1 MAERTIDADL
11 TKTGSASTQIT
22 DEDKTKTEGV
32 INADDLSAAPIESRA
47 DKRKRLMEVYDRGVV
62 GDRLHVELPAD
73 KVGQWVVNDQVAI
86 HRMEGLGY
94 QVDKEFAPKR
104 RLHDKGDGAS
114 YVGDVVFMVAD
125 RETREIIDEIK
136 AERYAHINDPKRQ
149 KEETDFAA
157 QNRANE
163 GVGIGT
169 LNESKAHSAKK
180 ADIEAALGKTS

>member
-11 TKTGSASTQIT
+11 TKTGSASAKIT
-22 DEDKTKTEGV
+22 DEDKVLTAENIPDG
-32 INADDLSAAPIESRA
+32 IPESRT
-47 DKRKRLMEVYDRGVV
+47 DKRKRLMEIYDRGVV
-62 GDRLHVELPAD
+62 GDRLHVDLPAD
-73 KVGQWVVNDQVAI
+73 KVGQWVVNDSVAI

-94 QVDKEFAPKR
+94 QIDREFAPKR

-136 AERYAHINDPKRQ
+136 AERYARINDPKRQ
-149 KEETDFAA
+149 KEEADFAA

-163 GVGIGT
+163 AVGIGT

-180 ADIEAALGKTS
+180 SDIEAALGKTS